1 MRTTSTGMVFVAMIA
16 TAGAGGAAASAGTQ
30 EAPLRLTLAEAQ
42 ARAVEASHRLAEARV
57 RGAVAA
63 TDVRA
68 AEVADLPLLALE
80 AGYTRTNHVTEFV
93 VPSAFGAGTPRVL
106 YPDVPDNYR
115 TRLALHWPVYTGGR
129 SDALVRAARAEASAS
144 EAEVGV
150 AQADLRLD
158 VARAFWA
165 IVSAE
170 SVVGVLERGVER
182 AEALLAVARERL
194 DNGLVAPNEVASA
207 DAQVSRQR
215 MLLIEAGNQRALAA
229 ARLARLV
236 GADLE
241 RRMAADASLEEPGV
255 PPSSLT
261 LLMDEARNARGE
273 RRAIRFRIDA
283 ADEQRVAAALSMR
296 PTVAIAGGIDMARP
310 NPRIFPRAD
319 RWDDSWDASVNVN
332 WPLWDGGRHAA
343 DVERAT
349 LRTQAERERLAE
361 FDSLVALEIRSHL
374 LTLDSGRAAAA
385 AAADAIAAAIEARRV
400 VTERYAAGVAIQTE
414 VLDAE
419 LALLQAELDRTRALA
434 GVRLAEAELERARG
448 R

>member
-1 MRTTSTGMVFVAMIA
+1 MRTTSMGVALVAAIA
-16 TAGAGGAAASAGTQ
+16 SAGAGAGAGAQ
-30 EAPLRLTLAEAQ
+30 EAPLRLTLADAQ

-57 RGAVAA
+57 RGAAA
-63 TDVRA
+63 AADVRA
-68 AEVADLPLLALE
+68 AEVADLPSLALE
-80 AGYTRTNHVTEFV
+80 AGYTRTNHVMEFV
-93 VPSAFGAGTPRVL
+93 VPSAFGSGTPRVL

-115 TRLALHWPVYTGGR
+115 TRLALVWPVYTGGR
-129 SDALVRAARAEASAS
+129 SGALVRAARAEADAT
-144 EAEVGV
+144 EAEVRV

-165 IVSAE
+165 LLSAE
-170 SVVGVLERGVER
+170 SFVGVLERGVDR
-182 AEALLAVARERL
+182 AEAHRAVARERL

-229 ARLARLV
+229 ASLARLV

-241 RRMAADASLEEPGV
+241 RNLAADASLEEPGV

-261 LLMDEARNARGE
+261 LLLDEARHARGE
-273 RRAIRFRIDA
+273 RRALRFRVDA
-283 ADEQRVAAALSMR
+283 ADEQRVAASLSMR

-310 NPRIFPRAD
+310 NPRIFPRAN
-319 RWDDSWDASVNVN
+319 RWDDCWDASVNVH
-332 WPLWDGGRHAA
+332 WLLWDGGRHAA

-349 LRTQAERERLAE
+349 LRTQAARERLAE

-385 AAADAIAAAIEARRV
+385 AAADAIAAAVEARRV
-400 VTERYAAGVAIQTE
+400 VTERYAAGVAIQAE

>member
-1 MRTTSTGMVFVAMIA
+1 MRTISTMSMPVAWVAVIA
-16 TAGAGGAAASAGTQ
+16 AGAAAQ
-30 EAPLRLTLAEAQ
+30 EAPLRLTLSEAQ
-42 ARAVEASHRLAEARV
+42 VRAVDASHRLAEARV
-57 RGAVAA
+57 LGAAAAADVTAAVAA
-63 TDVRA
+63 G
-68 AEVADLPLLALE
+68 LPSLALE
-80 AGYTRTNHVTEFV
+80 AGYTRTNHVMEFV
-93 VPSAFGAGTPRVL
+93 VPSAFGAGEPRVL
-106 YPDVPDNYR
+106 YPDLPDNYR
-115 TRLALHWPVYTGGR
+115 TRLALYWPVYTGGR
-129 SDALVRAARAEASAS
+129 SDALVRAARAEARAS
-144 EAEVGV
+144 EAEIGV

-165 IVSAE
+165 LVSAG

-182 AEALLAVARERL
+182 AAAHLAVARGRL
-194 DNGLVAPNEVASA
+194 DSGLVAPNEVASA

-229 ARLARLV
+229 AGLARLV

-241 RRMAADASLEEPGV
+241 RSLAADASLEDPGV
-255 PPSSLT
+255 PPSALT
-261 LLMDEARNARGE
+261 RLMDEALETRGE
-273 RRAIRFRIDA
+273 RRALRFRVDA
-283 ADEQRVAAALSMR
+283 ADEQRVAASLSMR
-296 PTVAIAGGIDMARP
+296 PTVAIASGVDVARP

-332 WPLWDGGRHAA
+332 WPLWDGGRHSA

-349 LRTQAERERLAE
+349 LRAQAARERLAE

-385 AAADAIAAAIEARRV
+385 AAEDAIAAALEARRV
-400 VTERYAAGVAIQTE
+400 VTERYAAGVAIQAE

-419 LALLQAELDRTRALA
+419 LALLQAQLDRTRALA
-434 GVRLAEAELERARG
+434 GIRLAEAELERARG